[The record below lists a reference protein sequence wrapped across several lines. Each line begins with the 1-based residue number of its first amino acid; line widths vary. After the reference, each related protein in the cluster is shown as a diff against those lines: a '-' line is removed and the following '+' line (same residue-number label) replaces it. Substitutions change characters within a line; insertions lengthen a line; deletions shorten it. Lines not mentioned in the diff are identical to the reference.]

1 MSTTGSPP
9 GGGWLYSALYSSL
22 TIVNTSAALLKA
34 NHDGARARLP
44 VAVPVPVAPVT
55 SDIVTSVSV

>member
-55 SDIVTSVSV
+55 S